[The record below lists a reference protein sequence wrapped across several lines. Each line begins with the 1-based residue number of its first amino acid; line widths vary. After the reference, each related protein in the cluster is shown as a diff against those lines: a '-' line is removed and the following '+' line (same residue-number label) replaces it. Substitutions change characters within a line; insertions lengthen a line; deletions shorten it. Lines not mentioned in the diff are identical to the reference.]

1 MKLIREEIESVEFL
15 VEQKNGK
22 KSMYIEGVFLQ
33 GNIKNRNGRMYP
45 METLRK
51 EVGRYNENH
60 IQAGRALGE
69 LGHPDG
75 PTVNLD
81 RVSHKIVS
89 LKESGSN
96 FIGKAKLLNTP
107 MGKIASSLVEEGVKL
122 GVSSRGIGSLKMT
135 REGVNIVGDDF
146 MLATAADIVADPS
159 APDAFVEGIMEG
171 KEWVWEGGILRE
183 RIAEQTKRRINTLVD
198 QKALEEHK
206 LSLFND
212 FLYKANQDE
221 EEEEQQP
228 QLYTIKV
235 DGEDVEVT
243 LDELQNGYSR
253 QRDYT
258 RKTQEL
264 AEQRTSI
271 EAKQKEI
278 SEKDAIYSQ
287 LLPKMEAT
295 LKGELENEP
304 DWNALYEAD
313 PIAYVREKDLWNE
326 KKQKLQAVQDEATR
340 LQQEEVA
347 KQQKELEEFIKHGNE
362 QLLKLIPEWQDSEV
376 ASKEKM
382 AIRNYGIN
390 VLGYTAE
397 QMDQVYD
404 YRHLLGL
411 RNAWMYDKTLKATK
425 VKPTEKKA
433 VARTARPGTSNVPKS
448 TTPVK
453 KAKQRL
459 AKSGKVQDAAKLFE
473 QII

>member
-1 MKLIREEIESVEFL
+1 MTNNAKPIGLQTNLEQAEKSFESFLTPSEQTENPIEEEPTEELVNEEEI
-15 VEQKNGK
+15 
-22 KSMYIEGVFLQ
+22 IEDDEPF
-33 GNIKNRNGRMYP
+33 
-45 METLRK
+45 E
-51 EVGRYNENH
+51 E
-60 IQAGRALGE
+60 E
-69 LGHPDG
+69 L
-75 PTVNLD
+75 
-81 RVSHKIVS
+81 
-89 LKESGSN
+89 E
-96 FIGKAKLLNTP
+96 
-107 MGKIASSLVEEGVKL
+107 VEEEED
-122 GVSSRGIGSLKMT
+122 SH
-135 REGVNIVGDDF
+135 E
-146 MLATAADIVADPS
+146 
-159 APDAFVEGIMEG
+159 
-171 KEWVWEGGILRE
+171 
-183 RIAEQTKRRINTLVD
+183 D
-198 QKALEEHK
+198 QV
-206 LSLFND
+206 
-212 FLYKANQDE
+212 E

-264 AEQRTSI
+264 AEKRKSI
-271 EAKQKEI
+271 EAKLKEV

-295 LKGELENEP
+295 LKGELGNEP

-326 KKQKLQAVQDEATR
+326 KKQKLQAVQDEAAR
-340 LQQEEVA
+340 LQQEQAA

-362 QLLKLIPEWQDSEV
+362 QLLKIIPEWQDNEV

-390 VLGYTAE
+390 VLGFTAE

-448 TTPVK
+448 ASPVR

-459 AKSGKVQDAAKLFE
+459 AKSGSVQDAAKLFE

>member
-1 MKLIREEIESVEFL
+1 MTNNAKPIGLQTNLEQAEKSFESFLTPSEQTENPIEEEPTEELVNEEEI
-15 VEQKNGK
+15 
-22 KSMYIEGVFLQ
+22 IEDDEPF
-33 GNIKNRNGRMYP
+33 
-45 METLRK
+45 E
-51 EVGRYNENH
+51 E
-60 IQAGRALGE
+60 E
-69 LGHPDG
+69 L
-75 PTVNLD
+75 
-81 RVSHKIVS
+81 
-89 LKESGSN
+89 E
-96 FIGKAKLLNTP
+96 
-107 MGKIASSLVEEGVKL
+107 VEEEED
-122 GVSSRGIGSLKMT
+122 SH
-135 REGVNIVGDDF
+135 E
-146 MLATAADIVADPS
+146 
-159 APDAFVEGIMEG
+159 
-171 KEWVWEGGILRE
+171 
-183 RIAEQTKRRINTLVD
+183 D
-198 QKALEEHK
+198 QV
-206 LSLFND
+206 
-212 FLYKANQDE
+212 E

-264 AEQRTSI
+264 AEQRKSI

-304 DWNALYEAD
+304 DWNKLYEAD

-340 LQQEEVA
+340 LQQEQVA

-362 QLLKLIPEWQDSEV
+362 QLLKLIPEWQDNEV